1 MRLRSHRARIARIVQ
16 IFPGYSCRLPMFL
29 PRQLRPA
36 RFATLALLAGL
47 CALLAGCA
55 MTSQPAVPPG
65 STVLPTVGL
74 PTISIFPGRLVAPIG
89 NEVLV
94 VATVNTAE
102 RPQAPY
108 QRVEWILAPQ
118 GVGSFLATGESDRF
132 FRTSQDA
139 QKLDNG
145 YVVSDTAATGHVLDR
160 GTATPA
166 DDVTIL
172 PGQAWL
178 TMTSPTEGVS
188 YVTAYAPDLQGAF
201 GNRQT
206 AAIHWVDAR
215 WTLPPQFTAK
225 TGGSAPLAVN
235 VYRQSSGQPV
245 AGWRVRYTISGGPPA
260 NFSQGG
266 AQSFEATTN
275 TAGQAIADLTQVT
288 PQAGTNTITVELVRP
303 ENVPGATEPLIVGTA
318 TTQVVWSET
327 GPVSPAPITPGGTI
341 PLNPQP
347 GGTIPLNP
355 APTQPGTT
363 TPPAA
368 ANPLKVNLLGP
379 TSVATGQEVKFQLD
393 VTNTGAT
400 PINQAVIAVEFDPGL
415 ENKKLGNSPIR
426 REITEA
432 IPPGRPLTLMMPFTA
447 TRAGQQC
454 ISVTITP
461 LSGSPVQARSC
472 INVVGATPGINN
484 PPRFSFKVLPVERQV
499 QTGKTARI
507 AIDLENNG
515 TEPINDL
522 QVSVEFPPE
531 LPPAKTSY
539 SDDKSPNY
547 RVNFNQPTRTI
558 TWTGFKIGPNSKLQP
573 PLEIETLPLNQLTPP
588 NKPAVVRVFAIVNG
602 QQLSQEAAIEV
613 IPPQAA
619 TPTARSQ
626 VQMEASKNANTQQIK
641 VGTAFRYSFLINNL
655 GSAPDRNIQLV
666 VKLPDQLQLAPNG
679 LNTQANVNGQLITFE
694 GISELRPTTGAAPDR
709 PRLITVDVIAS
720 KAGSGAG
727 TVEAVLNSQG
737 RAQPQIYTDNLQ
749 FYTN

>member
-1 MRLRSHRARIARIVQ
+1 MD
-16 IFPGYSCRLPMFL
+16 LPC
-29 PRQLRPA
+29 QLRA
-36 RFATLALLAGL
+36 TRLATLALLVSV

-55 MTSQPAVPPG
+55 MTPQPALPPG
-65 STVLPTVGL
+65 STVVPTVGL

-132 FRTSQDA
+132 FRTRQDA

-145 YVVSDTAATGHVLDR
+145 YVVSETAATGHILGR
-160 GTATPA
+160 GTASPA

-215 WTLPPQFTAK
+215 WTLPPQFTARA
-225 TGGSAPLAVN
+225 GGSAPLAVN

-275 TAGQAIADLTQVT
+275 AAGQAIADLTQVT

-347 GGTIPLNP
+347 GGAIPVNPQPGGSIPLNP

-363 TPPAA
+363 PAPA
-368 ANPLKVNLLGP
+368 TATPLKVNLLGP
-379 TSVATGQEVKFQLD
+379 TSVAVGQEVKFQLD
-393 VTNTGAT
+393 VTNTGTT
-400 PINQAVIAVEFDPGL
+400 PIKQAVIAVEFDAGL
-415 ENKKLGNSPIR
+415 ENQKLGNSPIR
-426 REITEA
+426 REMTEA
-432 IPPGRPLTLMMPFTA
+432 IPPGRPLSLMMPFTA
-447 TRAGQQC
+447 TKVGQQC
-454 ISVTITP
+454 INVTVTP
-461 LSGSPVQARSC
+461 LTGAPVQARAC
-472 INVVGATPGINN
+472 LNVVGATPGINN
-484 PPRFSFKVLPVERQV
+484 PPRFNFRVLPQARQV
-499 QTGKTARI
+499 QTGKTARVT
-507 AIDLENNG
+507 IDLENSG
-515 TEPINDL
+515 SEPINDL
-522 QVSVEFPPE
+522 QVTVEFPPE

-547 RVNFNQPTRTI
+547 RVNFNQQTRTI
-558 TWTGFKIGPNSKLQP
+558 TWTGFKIAPNSKLQP

-588 NKPAVVRVFAIVNG
+588 NRPAVVRVFAILNG
-602 QQLSQEAAIEV
+602 QQLAQEAAIEV

-619 TPTARSQ
+619 SPTSGSQ
-626 VQMEASKNANTQQIK
+626 VQMEGSKNATTQQIK
-641 VGTAFRYSFLINNL
+641 VGTPVRYSFLINNL
-655 GSAPDRNIQLV
+655 GSAPDRNIQLM
-666 VKLPDQLQLAPNG
+666 VKLPEQLQLAPNG
-679 LNTQANVNGQLITFE
+679 LNTPANVNGQLITFE
-694 GISELRPTTGAAPDR
+694 AISELRPTTGATADR
-709 PRLITVDVIAS
+709 PRLFTIDVVAA

-737 RAQPQIYTDNLQ
+737 RTQPQIYSDNLQ